1 MTIDAEKT
9 GQELM
14 REALDDLIAD
24 PTAKI
29 NKLRVVKKA
38 GLSHGLLN
46 KKSYAAIKQDIESAQ
61 LTREA
66 ELRNR
71 SKDEQIAELTL
82 KLQKAENKLK
92 ENKDGGRAQSGN
104 SLKDAQGALMARL
117 IEMYRYN
124 DLLRA
129 ELAEKHNLDI
139 DQETGEVINIDFTG
153 RK

>member
-14 REALDDLIAD
+14 RNALNELVAD

-46 KKSYAAIKQDIESAQ
+46 KKSYATIKLDIESAQ
-61 LTREA
+61 LTREL

-82 KLQKAENKLK
+82 KLQKAESKVK
-92 ENKDGGRAQSGN
+92 ESKYESQVGSDKSQKNV
-104 SLKDAQGALMARL
+104 QGTLMAKL
-117 IEMYRYN
+117 VEMYRYN

-139 DQETGEVINIDFTG
+139 DQETGEVISL
-153 RK
+153 KK

>member
-1 MTIDAEKT
+1 MTNDAEKT

-14 REALDDLIAD
+14 RDALNELVAD

-92 ENKDGGRAQSGN
+92 ENKDVGQAQSGN
-104 SLKDAQGALMARL
+104 LPKDAQGALIAKL
-117 IEMYRYN
+117 VEMYRYN

-153 RK
+153 H